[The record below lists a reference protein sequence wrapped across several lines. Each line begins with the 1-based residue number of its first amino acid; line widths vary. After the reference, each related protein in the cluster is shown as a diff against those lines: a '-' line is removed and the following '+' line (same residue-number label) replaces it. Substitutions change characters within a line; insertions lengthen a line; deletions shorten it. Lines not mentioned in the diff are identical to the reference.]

1 MWVSDLDLQQNLN
14 YPVPFLLS
22 LPFVMLGLPKIV
34 HFTGSVK
41 YLEIRKLS
49 RYSILP
55 FSELLTHG

>member
-1 MWVSDLDLQQNLN
+1 MWVSDLDLQQNLS
-14 YPVPFLLS
+14 YPVPFLS
-22 LPFVMLGLPKIV
+22 LPFVMLGLPKVV

-41 YLEIRKLS
+41 YLEIRKLF

>member
-1 MWVSDLDLQQNLN
+1 MWVSDLDLQQNLS
-14 YPVPFLLS
+14 YPVPFLS
-22 LPFVMLGLPKIV
+22 LPFVMLGLPKVV

-41 YLEIRKLS
+41 YLEIKKLF